1 MSIDNIN
8 NNNYSFLNPV
18 TETTEKKD
26 QGALATE
33 DFLALMTA
41 ELQNQDP
48 LKPLENG
55 DFLEQIASFSTVSGI
70 GDLNNSFSNVAQS
83 LQSGQALQA
92 SALVGREVSTPSALA
107 EVTTGGGINAKINV
121 DTPVSDL
128 TVQIYNEQGVPI
140 RTISMG
146 SAAGTVDFSWDGRD
160 ESGQAVASGLY
171 QYNATGTVGQQRT
184 AFETE
189 TIARVDS
196 VVVGSGS
203 QGLTVNL
210 SGIGAVPFSDVK
222 EIK

>member
-1 MSIDNIN
+1 MTIDNIN

-18 TETTEKKD
+18 TDTAEKKD
-26 QGALATE
+26 QGELATE

-70 GDLNNSFSNVAQS
+70 GDLNTSFSDVAQS
-83 LQSGQALQA
+83 LQSDQALQA
-92 SALVGREVSTPSALA
+92 SALVGREVSVPSALA
-107 EVTTGGGINAKINV
+107 EVTTGSGIDAKINV

-184 AFETE
+184 AFATE

-210 SGIGAVPFSDVK
+210 AGIGAVPFSNIK